1 MSTEKKIPGESDDT
15 GERKIH
21 QVRFHVIDLKL
32 FLQDLRK
39 LGQETRCAI
48 ICFNHDMM
56 AGRKHVERA
65 IRFAERSFQSENPIS
80 RSIEVE
86 ALLYAAGTRQTGL
99 IGPFGIKTGL
109 NECYLSLIPYHDE
122 VIWQLERKMT
132 FVDNE
137 SWEEMSAEK
146 SKNLQRVY
154 GITPAELEIVGI
166 DKLSDLIF
174 ERVALLTINR

>member
-1 MSTEKKIPGESDDT
+1 MSTEKKIPGDSNNR

-21 QVRFHVIDLKL
+21 QVRFHVLDLQL

-39 LGQETRCAI
+39 LAQETRCAI

-56 AGRKHVERA
+56 AGRKHVEGA
-65 IRFAERSFQSENPIS
+65 IRFAERSFRSENPIS

-99 IGPFGIKTGL
+99 IGPFGIKAGL

-122 VIWQLERKMT
+122 VIWQLERRMG

-137 SWEEMSAEK
+137 SWEEMSVEK
-146 SKNLQRVY
+146 SKKLQNIY
-154 GITPAELEIVGI
+154 GITPVELEIVGT
-166 DKLSDLIF
+166 DKLSDLIL